1 MTKGWTSR
9 WTDISGSRVIFVKN
23 MILHNYFMALDDT
36 DIETVVDGIMVDLDI
51 QDEQE
56 SVIDCL
62 VNLVLVAWSS

>member
-1 MTKGWTSR
+1 
-9 WTDISGSRVIFVKN
+9 
-23 MILHNYFMALDDT
+23 MALDDT